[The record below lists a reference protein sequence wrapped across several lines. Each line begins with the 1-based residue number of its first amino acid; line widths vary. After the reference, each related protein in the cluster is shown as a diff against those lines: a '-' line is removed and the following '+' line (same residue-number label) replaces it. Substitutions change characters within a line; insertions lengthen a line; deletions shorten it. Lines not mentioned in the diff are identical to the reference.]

1 MNTAAMHLLRLLGM
15 LALSGIVSAA
25 SSSQLRAAELT
36 FVLPIENGRLP
47 AHMRRIRVEQGD
59 VVHLRWSSDRRIVV
73 HLHGYDIEKEIVPGA
88 VTVMTF
94 TAHATGR
101 FPVEVHVPG
110 RPGAHAHGDTL
121 VRIEVHP
128 R

>member
-1 MNTAAMHLLRLLGM
+1 MFAR
-15 LALSGIVSAA
+15 ALCRNVVAVALIGGASAVD
-25 SSSQLRAAELT
+25 LRAAELT
-36 FVLPIENGRLP
+36 FVLPIENGRVP
-47 AHMRRIRVEQGD
+47 AHMRRIRVDQGD
-59 VVHLRWSSDRRIVV
+59 VVHLRWTTNRRIVV
-73 HLHGYDIEKEIVPGA
+73 HLHGYDIEKEIVPGV

-110 RPGAHAHGDTL
+110 QSGGHTHGDTL